1 MGYHSGKEGTG
12 MRAFFCVPLP
22 ASVCRQIGDVAE
34 RLQRDL
40 RMSASW
46 VRPENY
52 HLTLRFL
59 GEIDPTLSIPL
70 DSAARRV
77 ARAVA
82 PFDLSIT
89 RLGFF
94 PDARRPRV
102 LWAGGASEPFER
114 LVSTLGQT
122 IKELG
127 FPLDRRAA
135 SPHVTL
141 ARIKGRPDPAM
152 EQVLS
157 ALDPLPGWRIPVD
170 RIVLMESE
178 LTPRGA
184 VYAPLFTT
192 RLEGRSRESGGG
204 R

>member
-1 MGYHSGKEGTG
+1 

-22 ASVCRQIGDVAE
+22 ASVRRQIEEIAGS
-34 RLQRDL
+34 LQRDL

-59 GEIDPTLSIPL
+59 GEIDPMLSIPL
-70 DSAARRV
+70 DSATRRV
-77 ARAVA
+77 TRTVA

-89 RLGFF
+89 QLGLF
-94 PDARRPRV
+94 PDAGRPRV
-102 LWAGGASEPFER
+102 LWAGGASERFER
-114 LVSTLGQT
+114 LARSLGQT
-122 IKELG
+122 IEELG
-127 FPLDRRAA
+127 FPLDRRPA

-141 ARIKGRPDPAM
+141 ARIKGRPDPAL

-157 ALDPLPGWRIPVD
+157 ALDSLPGWRIPVD

-192 RLEGRSRESGGG
+192 CLEGGEPERGGG

>member
-1 MGYHSGKEGTG
+1 MEYHFGKEGTG

-22 ASVCRQIGDVAE
+22 ASIRGQIEGVAAS
-34 RLQRDL
+34 LQRGL

-46 VRPENY
+46 VRPGNY

-59 GEIDPTLSIPL
+59 GEIDPMLSIPL

-82 PFDLSIT
+82 PFELAIT
-89 RLGFF
+89 QVGLF

-102 LWAGGASEPFER
+102 IWVGCASESFER
-114 LVSTLGQT
+114 LASTMGDT
-122 IKELG
+122 IEELG
-127 FPLDRRAA
+127 FPLDRRPA

-141 ARIKGRPDPAM
+141 ARIKGRPDPELEHM
-152 EQVLS
+152 LS
-157 ALDPLPGWRIPVD
+157 VTNPLPGWRVPVD
-170 RIVLMESE
+170 RIVLMESK
-178 LTPRGA
+178 LTSRGA

-192 RLEGRSRESGGG
+192 HLEGRPSESGDG